1 MIFLNNFL
9 TTVVL
14 VSCFANANPLTL
26 NSDEVIAIKVTI
38 NDLAKWGISILD
50 YKSIIE
56 SNEKTI
62 KITLIKDDQLIEMQG
77 GGNME
82 LTYIISKRSNKII
95 FFKKTFG
102 K

>member
-1 MIFLNNFL
+1 MA
-9 TTVVL
+9 T
-14 VSCFANANPLTL
+14 
-26 NSDEVIAIKVTI
+26 KVTI
-38 NDLAKWGISILD
+38 SDLAKWGISILD

-56 SNEKTI
+56 SNEETI
-62 KITLIKDDQLIEMQG
+62 KIILIQDDQLIEMQG

-95 FFKKTFG
+95 FFKKTYG